1 MKVYKYCLK
10 GTRKSEWLWLLPV
23 KVEKEKT
30 KVRQQQ
36 QTVWVKVVNTLCL
49 LTLQLS
55 EFLDLWSAIALCW
68 TRILKSTAVTGD
80 LTTARSSTPLMS
92 PGTTDHVTPM
102 WVSVRIQ
109 MEYLYHDG
117 WMNAA
122 LLVCW
127 LWAGE
132 MMVSSDTCLSL
143 VQSTIHTGHQ
153 SVYGV
158 CVCVRACVHACVS
171 ECVCVWEHFGK
182 KSNSAGTNTLS
193 LSLWCPWCVCVV
205 PNMSA
210 QN

>member
-1 MKVYKYCLK
+1 MIVATPSESGEGKNQSQATTTNSLGK
-10 GTRKSEWLWLLPV
+10 GSQHPLPV
-23 KVEKEKT
+23 NFT
-30 KVRQQQ
+30 TVRIPWPVVSYRIVLDTDSEEYGGHRRLDHS
-36 QTVWVKVVNTLCL
+36 TVFNTFDEPWNNRPCH
-49 LTLQLS
+49 TY
-55 EFLDLWSAIALCW
+55 
-68 TRILKSTAVTGD
+68 
-80 LTTARSSTPLMS
+80 
-92 PGTTDHVTPM
+92 
-102 WVSVRIQ
+102 VSVCA
-109 MEYLYHDG
+109 HSDG
-117 WMNAA
+117 ISVPWWLNECCAVGLLA
-122 LLVCW
+122 LSW
-127 LWAGE
+127 G
-132 MMVSSDTCLSL
+132 DDGFPCLSL